1 MCIIRD
7 KDQLQFE
14 CEGVTVGD
22 VKRNISTHLSVSIE
36 HVCLHEFTEHGLN
49 LDAADD
55 TQPVKEAD
63 VFYMEITKRHASND
77 EQCALQKTPIVHSDV
92 GHSLRDCQTTPSEQ
106 IPESASLLPE
116 NVVESPI
123 SGNKKLSADSFCF
136 I

>member
-14 CEGVTVGD
+14 CEGATVGD
-22 VKRNISTHLSVSIE
+22 IKRNISTHLSVSIE
-36 HVCLHEFTEHGLN
+36 HVSLYALTEHGLN

-55 TQPVKEAD
+55 TQPAKDTD
-63 VFYMEITKRHASND
+63 VFYMEIIQRHASND
-77 EQCALQKTPIVHSDV
+77 EQCALQKTPVVHSDV
-92 GHSLRDCQTTPSEQ
+92 GHSLRDFQTTPSEQ

-123 SGNKKLSADSFCF
+123 SGNKKLPADSFCF